1 MIARSALGLGA
12 LAFAGQDALA
22 ADAKPKSVAAKFNHR
37 GYLGWITDLA
47 SEPDRSV
54 AWPSMRLDAQLLK
67 DYQESFAVMQRL
79 GFNEISVWGLYV
91 SRA

>member
-47 SEPDRSV
+47 SEPDRSA
-54 AWPSMRLDAQLLK
+54 AWPSMRL
-67 DYQESFAVMQRL
+67 EHS
-79 GFNEISVWGLYV
+79 GIGGV
-91 SRA
+91 SGSDL